1 MVIYLSSLH
10 VFSSDE
16 KEMGDCE
23 GITKEV
29 DSECPLEE
37 QDQLQQK
44 EEEKEEEEEE
54 IVQEEVAEDKPEQ
67 SRSSPCE
74 TGAQPL

>member
-23 GITKEV
+23 EITKEV

-44 EEEKEEEEEE
+44 EEEKEEEEE
-54 IVQEEVAEDKPEQ
+54 IVQEEVVEDEPEQ

-74 TGAQPL
+74 TGAQPS

>member
-1 MVIYLSSLH
+1 
-10 VFSSDE
+10 
-16 KEMGDCE
+16 MGDCE

-44 EEEKEEEEEE
+44 EEEKEEE

>member
-1 MVIYLSSLH
+1 
-10 VFSSDE
+10 
-16 KEMGDCE
+16 MGDCE
-23 GITKEV
+23 EITKEV

-54 IVQEEVAEDKPEQ
+54 IVQEEVAEDEPEQ

-74 TGAQPL
+74 TGAQPS

>member
-1 MVIYLSSLH
+1 MH
-10 VFSSDE
+10 AFSSDE

-29 DSECPLEE
+29 ESESPLEE

-44 EEEKEEEEEE
+44 EEEKEEEEEM
-54 IVQEEVAEDKPEQ
+54 VQEEVAEEEPEQ

-74 TGAQPL
+74 TGAQPS

>member
-1 MVIYLSSLH
+1 
-10 VFSSDE
+10 
-16 KEMGDCE
+16 MGDCE
-23 GITKEV
+23 EITKEV

-44 EEEKEEEEEE
+44 EEEKEEEE
-54 IVQEEVAEDKPEQ
+54 IVQEEVAEDEPEQ

-74 TGAQPL
+74 TGAQPS

>member
-1 MVIYLSSLH
+1 
-10 VFSSDE
+10 
-16 KEMGDCE
+16 MGDCE
-23 GITKEV
+23 EITKEV

-54 IVQEEVAEDKPEQ
+54 EIVQEEVAEDEPEQ

-74 TGAQPL
+74 TGAQPS

>member
-1 MVIYLSSLH
+1 MH

-29 DSECPLEE
+29 ERECPLEE

-44 EEEKEEEEEE
+44 EEEKEEEEE

-74 TGAQPL
+74 TGAQPS